1 MITSFNPARA
11 TFLQLGLACV
21 AALTLVVL
29 PAQAATTGSGRAAT
43 ESRAVS
49 DFEAISLSG
58 SIDLIVRQGSKESVE
73 VSADDNLLPLL
84 ETVVE
89 TGSSGKTL
97 MVRFKRGERV
107 WTKAP
112 VKVTVQVVR
121 LVGLAS
127 AGSGNL
133 VVEAL
138 KTPSLKLAISGAS
151 DARFS
156 ELSTDTLEVRV
167 AGSGDVQANGQA
179 RQVKVSIAGS
189 GDVKL
194 ASLAADDVTV
204 SIAGSGDA
212 AVLANKSLRVS
223 IAGSGDVQY
232 SGTAT
237 DVSSSVAGSGS
248 VKKK

>member
-1 MITSFNPARA
+1 MITPFSATRA
-11 TFLQLGLACV
+11 TFVQLGLACV
-21 AALTLVVL
+21 AALTLIVS
-29 PAQAATTGSGRAAT
+29 PAQAATTGSGRVAS
-43 ESRAVS
+43 ENRNLS

-58 SIDLIVRQGSKESVE
+58 SMDLIVRQGSKESVE
-73 VSADDNLLPLL
+73 VSADDNVLPLI

-89 TGSSGKTL
+89 SGAAGKTL
-97 MVRFKRGERV
+97 HVRFKRGERV

-127 AGSGNL
+127 SGSGNL
-133 VVEAL
+133 RVEGL
-138 KTPSLKLAISGAS
+138 KTPILKLAISGSS

-156 ELSTDTLEVRV
+156 ELDADAFEVRV
-167 AGSGDVQANGQA
+167 AGSGDVQANGHA

-194 ASLAADDVTV
+194 ASLAANDVTV

-212 AVLANKSLRVS
+212 TVQANKSLGVS

-237 DVSSSVAGSGS
+237 DVRSSVAGSGR
-248 VKKK
+248 VTKK